1 MSALLEA
8 RGLTVEIGGKSVCRE
23 FSLALAAGECVGLL
37 GSNGVGKTTL
47 LHTLAG
53 LRPPVS
59 GEVLLDGA
67 ALARQ
72 PRRRVAQK
80 LGLLMQQAEDSLPA
94 TVLETALIGRHPHL
108 DFWRWE
114 SHADVAIARRAL
126 KHVGLE
132 GLEQRV
138 QTALSGGER
147 RRLDI
152 ATVLVQDPQ
161 VFLLDEPAHQL
172 DLQHQIGLLTLLK
185 RLTAEQGR
193 GVLMSLHDIN
203 LAARFCDRILML
215 FGGGEALFDATERV
229 LTPENLSRLYHT
241 PVAALAWGSGRVFVA
256 GDAGP
261 SPMR

>member
-8 RGLTVEIGGKSVCRE
+8 RGLTLEIAGKQVCRE
-23 FSLALAAGECVGLL
+23 LEFALAAGECVGVL
-37 GSNGVGKTTL
+37 GGNGVGKTTL

-53 LRPPVS
+53 LRAPVS
-59 GEVLLDGA
+59 GEVLLDGTPIS
-67 ALARQ
+67 AL
-72 PRRRVAQK
+72 PRRHVAQR
-80 LGLLMQQAEDSLPA
+80 LGLLMQQPEDSLPA

-126 KHVGLE
+126 KNVGLE

-193 GVLMSLHDIN
+193 AVLMSLHDIN

-215 FGGGEALFDATERV
+215 FGAGEASFDVAERA

-241 PVAALAWGSGRVFVA
+241 PVTALPWGGGRVFVA
-256 GDAGP
+256 G
-261 SPMR
+261 